1 MKLCLT
7 LLTALLFCAAT
18 ASVSFAEDKSAKDGG
33 NTATA
38 EKAAAK
44 EKAGKGA
51 AAKKAKALRGKVVRV
66 DGDKLV
72 LDTGTKKEPK
82 EVTVTA
88 GADTKVMI
96 DGHAGK
102 LADLKAGQ
110 QVSVTPAEGTPQ
122 SITAAAAKVKKDTGD
137 KPAKK
142 A

>member
-7 LLTALLFCAAT
+7 VLTALLFCAAT
-18 ASVSFAEDKSAKDGG
+18 ASVSFAEDKAAKDSGKA
-33 NTATA
+33 ATA

-44 EKAGKGA
+44 EKTGKGD
-51 AAKKAKALRGKVVRV
+51 AKKAKALRGKVVRV

-72 LDTGTKKEPK
+72 LDTGSKKEPK
-82 EVTVTA
+82 EVTITA
-88 GADTKVMI
+88 AADTKVMI

-102 LADLKAGQ
+102 LADLKQGQ

-122 SITAAAAKVKKDTGD
+122 SITAAAAKVKKGTGD

>member
-7 LLTALLFCAAT
+7 VLTALLFCAAT
-18 ASVSFAEDKSAKDGG
+18 AGVSYAEDKSANNAEKS
-33 NTATA
+33 ATA

-44 EKAGKGA
+44 DNAGKG

-88 GADTKVMI
+88 AADTKVMI

-102 LADLKAGQ
+102 LTDLKEGQ
-110 QVSVTPAEGTPQ
+110 VVSVSPAEGTPQ